1 VVQVQLAERRVRS
14 RTCRVDAEVAWAR
27 AACGGPT
34 QRRTGLGKALEK
46 ASSLPALACATML
59 DHSASPSVARTCL
72 GMRVSSPLQ
81 RCYARLRAILDS
93 LTGWSAR
100 RRDDQMNRHPWAAVV
115 PGLRAPAVTD
125 RSGIPAG
132 RRLGERPPVSS
143 LSSFIDMS
151 SGERGRP
158 ESVSRRLGL
167 EARDRIRNGRMTSK
181 FRRKKCELLCA
192 GARVRKIFQHP
203 IEKA

>member
-1 VVQVQLAERRVRS
+1 MPSTPSSRCGGRAREWSRERLHPHVAHHDQVLLVVHEVQLAERRVRS
-14 RTCRVDAEVAWAR
+14 RACQVGAEVVWAR

-81 RCYARLRAILDS
+81 RCYARLRAISDS
-93 LTGWSAR
+93 LTGGVASPRAGE
-100 RRDDQMNRHPWAAVV
+100 MNRHPWAAVV

-132 RRLGERPPVSS
+132 RRLGERP
-143 LSSFIDMS
+143 
-151 SGERGRP
+151 RC
-158 ESVSRRLGL
+158 RR
-167 EARDRIRNGRMTSK
+167 
-181 FRRKKCELLCA
+181 
-192 GARVRKIFQHP
+192 
-203 IEKA
+203 